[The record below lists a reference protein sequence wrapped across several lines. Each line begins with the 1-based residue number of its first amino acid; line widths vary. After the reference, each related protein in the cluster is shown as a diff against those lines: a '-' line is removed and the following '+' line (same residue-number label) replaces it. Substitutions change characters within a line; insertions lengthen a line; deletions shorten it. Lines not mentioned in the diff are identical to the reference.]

1 MTMSK
6 LSMFTA
12 GAVVALVLGSGTA
25 VAATGGKFILGHSNT
40 ETSVSTL
47 SNSRGTALTLK
58 SKPGSPA
65 LRVNSS
71 VKVPSLNSDRL
82 DGLDSGSFALTRGQ
96 AGALDAQGEAVDLD
110 DPADG
115 IDDAVIAISTCPSGT
130 QLTGGGVSD
139 SSDTGEIWSSA
150 PDLDLAESWTVVVGI
165 DAAVEQHATDVFATA
180 VCYNPRGAVRDP
192 GAYGLSARELDPLSR
207 LSADRVE
214 RLRTQADARAR

>member
-6 LSMFTA
+6 LSMFIA
-12 GAVVALVLGSGTA
+12 GAVVALVIGSGTA

-82 DGLDSGSFALTRGQ
+82 DGLDSRSFALTRGQ
-96 AGALDAQGEAVDLD
+96 AAAVDMQGEPVDLD

-115 IDDAVIAISTCPSGT
+115 VDDAVIAISTCPAGT

-139 SSDTGEIWSSA
+139 SSDTGQIWSSA

-165 DAAVEQHATDVFATA
+165 DAATEQHATDVFATA
-180 VCYNPRGAVRDP
+180 VCYNPRGAVPDAN
-192 GAYGLSARELDPLSR
+192 AYGLSARERDPLSR